1 MELTTIDD
9 VKKEIGNKVKF
20 GKGENVSENLK
31 SLDVLEGTITKIMST
46 WEHTTKDGDVCTSWT
61 TYIDVVD
68 PVDGGLHHLTSDR
81 IFSIDEKDDTIIN
94 IEAIEEI
101 VALEDRI
108 TVLEASMV
116 KVSKEVIE
124 EEIL

>member
-31 SLDVLEGTITKIMST
+31 SLDVLEGTITKIMSS
-46 WEHTTKDGDVCTSWT
+46 WEHTKEGDKCMSWT
-61 TYIDVVD
+61 ANVDVID
-68 PVDGGLHHLTSDR
+68 PKDGGLHHLTSDR